1 MATQTQTQKATP
13 ATVKAIISLRK
24 LVAENVSAKAF
35 FEEMTRKQDNE
46 ALELNSVD
54 AKVIDYKS
62 LLNICKML
70 HMGEIAN
77 FIVGRRNSK
86 SRIHFF
92 YTKSS
97 VANVVLGNTN
107 QLAKIVLR
115 TGETPSSKAEF
126 VPPPQITT
134 APALLE
140 PAAPAVVAPRLSD
153 ISKTAATHVF
163 QDGKGKSVI
172 VISPGVSPEEI
183 AFVIAYLS
191 TRFVIKTGRAA
202 A

>member
-1 MATQTQTQKATP
+1 MATQQTQKATP
-13 ATVKAIISLRK
+13 ATVKAIIALRK
-24 LVAENVSAKAF
+24 LTAENVSAKAF
-35 FEEMTRKQDNE
+35 FEDMTRNSNNNE

-62 LLNICKML
+62 LLNICKMM
-70 HMGEIAN
+70 HVGEIAN

-97 VANVVLGNTN
+97 VANVVLGHTN

-126 VPPPQITT
+126 VPPPITT

-140 PAAPAVVAPRLSD
+140 PAAPAPTPRLLSD

-163 QDGKGKSVI
+163 QDAKGKSVI